1 MVEIDQ
7 STVSTDL
14 FDSLHKVVL
23 ARIAQALNLFDDM
36 LVVFALNGN
45 RNREPAHDQR
55 VLDAMILRH
64 GLQVGDFERGSIL
77 VEDIGE
83 ILDQ

>member
-1 MVEIDQ
+1 MEIDQ
-7 STVSTDL
+7 STVSTNL
-14 FDSLHKVVL
+14 LDSLHKVVL
-23 ARIAQALNLFDDM
+23 TGVAQALNLFDDM
-36 LVVFALNGN
+36 FVVFALNGN

-64 GLQVGDFERGSIL
+64 GLQVGDFECGGIL